1 MLMYSVRTRP
11 MRSATQ
17 PMMMPPMIS
26 PAARMLPMAPA
37 SAFDSAKAATSAG
50 MVSERTNESYTSN
63 IHPKPA
69 RPSTRQLC
77 GVISRYQGVVA
88 ALPEPA
94 TEGAKL
100 SATSAL
106 LLPAA
111 ILCGLSWTWMTV
123 WHPPAERPSRP
134 PPRQDSD
141 QRHGSASPIPL
152 CWMWQK
158 RSWPPHCRSTPE
170 LDRVQAHLRH
180 ENAVSQAPMAVRR
193 QILALSSWPGAVPA

>member
-1 MLMYSVRTRP
+1 MPDRSIWVCPSRYRRLSTASVARP
-11 MRSATQ
+11 LRQNS
-17 PMMMPPMIS
+17 
-26 PAARMLPMAPA
+26 
-37 SAFDSAKAATSAG
+37 
-50 MVSERTNESYTSN
+50 
-63 IHPKPA
+63 KPA
-69 RPSTRQLC
+69 IADNALFPRLFRASQVYICRKTFGYLLRPSTRQLC

-180 ENAVSQAPMAVRR
+180 ENAVLQAPMAVRR
-193 QILALSSWPGAVPA
+193 